1 MTMTSNAV
9 SQDQTHA
16 LPEWIRVLP
25 RGAVEL
31 SDHREPFMVDEASLL
46 SMAADFRS
54 RGVDL
59 VIDYEHQSL
68 QGERAPAAGWI
79 KELEARGDGLWAR
92 VDWTR
97 QARDY
102 LEKKEYRY
110 FSPVLRLDPET
121 RRPIALMHMGLTN
134 VPAIKHLPPLV
145 ARWGG
150 GAAPPE
156 TLWPDGPGVR
166 ALAAKMD
173 SAKEKAKMVEQL
185 KRLMGLEPEVEEG
198 AVCGKAMEAFRDLA
212 ATLNLPDEVSV
223 AQLKGAVEA
232 LKAGATRLLKTEEA
246 LQALKGRLAS
256 ETADRLVEE
265 AMKAGKVSPAQH
277 GWALEYCRRDPE
289 GFKTY
294 ADRAPKLVPLG
305 EELQLLREDHHDEG
319 GLLPEELAICRS
331 LNVSK
336 EAYLKAKVQ
345 TG

>member
-1 MTMTSNAV
+1 MTSNAV
-9 SQDQTHA
+9 SQDQTPV

-31 SDHREPFMVDEASLL
+31 SDHREPFMVDKASLL

-79 KELEARGDGLWAR
+79 KDLEARDDGLWAR
-92 VDWTR
+92 VDWTQ

-110 FSPVLRLDPET
+110 FSPVLRLDPAT
-121 RRPIALMHMGLTN
+121 RRPLALLHVGLTN

-150 GAAPPE
+150 AAPPGE
-156 TLWPDGPGVR
+156 PRPAEPVVR

-173 SAKEKAKMVEQL
+173 SVKEKGKMVEQL

-198 AVCGKAMEAFRDLA
+198 AVCGKALEAFRDLA
-212 ATLNLPDEVSV
+212 STLNLPGEVSV

-232 LKAGATRLLKTEEA
+232 LKAGAIAPGQGRGGTAGPQSPPGEGDGRPVRGGGFAGREGQPGPTRLGAGILSPGP
-246 LQALKGRLAS
+246 GRFPDLCGPGPETGAHRGG
-256 ETADRLVEE
+256 TAD
-265 AMKAGKVSPAQH
+265 PQ
-277 GWALEYCRRDPE
+277 
-289 GFKTY
+289 
-294 ADRAPKLVPLG
+294 
-305 EELQLLREDHHDEG
+305 G
-319 GLLPEELAICRS
+319 GS
-331 LNVSK
+331 S
-336 EAYLKAKVQ
+336 
-345 TG
+345 

>member
-1 MTMTSNAV
+1 MTSNAV
-9 SQDQTHA
+9 SQDQTPV

-79 KELEARGDGLWAR
+79 KDLEARDDGLWAR
-92 VDWTR
+92 VDWTQ

-110 FSPVLRLDPET
+110 FSPVLRLDPAT
-121 RRPIALMHMGLTN
+121 RRPLALLHVGLTN

-150 GAAPPE
+150 AAPPGAPRPAE
-156 TLWPDGPGVR
+156 PAVR

-173 SAKEKAKMVEQL
+173 SVKEKGKMVEQL

-198 AVCGKAMEAFRDLA
+198 AVCGKALEAFRDLA
-212 ATLNLPDEVSV
+212 STLNLPGEVSV

-232 LKAGATRLLKTEEA
+232 LKAGASRLVKAEEA
-246 LQALKGRLAS
+246 LQALKVRLAK
-256 ETADRLVEE
+256 ETADRCVEE
-265 AMKAGKVSPAQH
+265 ALQAGKVSPAQR

-289 GFKTY
+289 GFQTY
-294 ADRAPKLVPLG
+294 ADRAPKLVPTG
-305 EELQLLREDHHDEG
+305 EELQILREDHHDER
-319 GLLPEELAICRS
+319 GLLPEELAVCRS
-331 LNVSK
+331 LNVSP
-336 EAYLKAKVQ
+336 EAYLKAKAQ
-345 TG
+345 IG

>member
-1 MTMTSNAV
+1 
-9 SQDQTHA
+9 
-16 LPEWIRVLP
+16 
-25 RGAVEL
+25 VEL
-31 SDHREPFMVDEASLL
+31 SDHREPFLVDEVSLK
-46 SMAADFRS
+46 SMAAEFRS

-121 RRPIALMHMGLTN
+121 RRPVALMHMGLTN

-150 GAAPPE
+150 AATPGAPRPG
-156 TLWPDGPGVR
+156 GP
-166 ALAAKMD
+166 AAKARTAKLD
-173 SAKEKAKMVEQL
+173 SVKEKAKMVEQL
-185 KRLMGLEPEVEEG
+185 KRLMGLEPEVEEET
-198 AVCGKAMEAFRDLA
+198 VCGRAMEAFRDLA
-212 ATLNLPDEVSV
+212 AALNLPGEVSV
-223 AQLKGAVEA
+223 AQMKGAVEA
-232 LKAGATRLLKTEEA
+232 LKAGAMRLAKAEEN
-246 LQALKGRLAS
+246 LEALKGRLAS

-289 GFKTY
+289 GFQTY
-294 ADRAPKLVPLG
+294 TDRAPKLVPLG
-305 EELQLLREDHHDEG
+305 EELQLRRDDDQDDR
-319 GLLPEELAICRS
+319 GLLPEELAVCRS

-336 EAYLKAKVQ
+336 EDYLKAKAQ

>member
-1 MTMTSNAV
+1 MTSNAV
-9 SQDQTHA
+9 SQDQTPA

-31 SDHREPFMVDEASLL
+31 SDHREPFMVDEASLM

-92 VDWTR
+92 VDWTQ

-121 RRPIALMHMGLTN
+121 RRPVALLHMGLTN

-150 GAAPPE
+150 KPLLRKRCGR
-156 TLWPDGPGVR
+156 TGPAVR

-173 SAKEKAKMVEQL
+173 SVKEKAKMVEQL

-232 LKAGATRLLKTEEA
+232 LKAGASRLLKTEEA

-265 AMKAGKVSPAQH
+265 ALKAGKVSPAQH

-305 EELQLLREDHHDEG
+305 EELQLLREDHHDER
-319 GLLPEELAICRS
+319 GLLPEELAVCRS

>member
-1 MTMTSNAV
+1 MTSNAV
-9 SQDQTHA
+9 SQDQTPV

-31 SDHREPFMVDEASLL
+31 SDHREPFMVDKASLL

-79 KELEARGDGLWAR
+79 KDLEARDDGLWAR
-92 VDWTR
+92 VDWTQ

-110 FSPVLRLDPET
+110 FSPVLRLDPAT
-121 RRPIALMHMGLTN
+121 RRPLALLHVGLTN

-145 ARWGG
+145 AKWGG
-150 GAAPPE
+150 EAAPPGAPQPAE
-156 TLWPDGPGVR
+156 PAVR

-173 SAKEKAKMVEQL
+173 SVKEKGKMVEQL

-198 AVCGKAMEAFRDLA
+198 AVCGKALEAFRDLA
-212 ATLNLPDEVSV
+212 STLNLPGEVSV

-232 LKAGATRLLKTEEA
+232 LKAGASRLVRAEEA
-246 LQALKGRLAS
+246 LQALKVRLAK
-256 ETADRLVEE
+256 ETADRCVEE
-265 AMKAGKVSPAQH
+265 ALQAGKVSPAQR

-289 GFKTY
+289 GFQTY
-294 ADRAPKLVPLG
+294 ADRAPKLVPTG
-305 EELQLLREDHHDEG
+305 EELQILREDHHDES
-319 GLLPEELAICRS
+319 GLLPAELAVCQS

-336 EAYLKAKVQ
+336 EAYLQAKAQ
-345 TG
+345 IG

>member
-9 SQDQTHA
+9 SQDQTPA

-25 RGAVEL
+25 RGVVEL

-92 VDWTR
+92 VDWTQ

-121 RRPIALMHMGLTN
+121 RRPVALLHMGLTN

-150 GAAPPE
+150 EADPLGASRPE
-156 TLWPDGPGVR
+156 GPAVR
-166 ALAAKMD
+166 VLAAKMD
-173 SAKEKAKMVEQL
+173 SAKERAKMVEQL
-185 KRLMGLEPEVEEG
+185 KRLMGLEP
-198 AVCGKAMEAFRDLA
+198 
-212 ATLNLPDEVSV
+212 
-223 AQLKGAVEA
+223 
-232 LKAGATRLLKTEEA
+232 
-246 LQALKGRLAS
+246 
-256 ETADRLVEE
+256 
-265 AMKAGKVSPAQH
+265 
-277 GWALEYCRRDPE
+277 
-289 GFKTY
+289 
-294 ADRAPKLVPLG
+294 
-305 EELQLLREDHHDEG
+305 G
-319 GLLPEELAICRS
+319 G
-331 LNVSK
+331 
-336 EAYLKAKVQ
+336 
-345 TG
+345 

>member
-1 MTMTSNAV
+1 MTSNAV
-9 SQDQTHA
+9 SQDQTPA

-25 RGAVEL
+25 LGTVEL
-31 SDHREPFMVDEASLL
+31 SDHREPFMVDEASLM

-79 KELEARGDGLWAR
+79 KDLEARDDGLWAR
-92 VDWTR
+92 VDWTQ

-121 RRPIALMHMGLTN
+121 RRPIALMHVGLTN

-150 GAAPPE
+150 EVATPGAPRPAEPA
-156 TLWPDGPGVR
+156 VR

-173 SAKEKAKMVEQL
+173 SVKEKGKMVEQL

-198 AVCGKAMEAFRDLA
+198 AVCDKALSAFRDLA
-212 ATLNLPDEVSV
+212 ATLNLPGEVSV

-232 LKAGATRLLKTEEA
+232 LKAGASRLVKAEEA
-246 LQALKGRLAS
+246 LQALKVRLAR
-256 ETADRLVEE
+256 ETADRFVDE
-265 AMKAGKVSPAQH
+265 ALQAGKVSPAQR

-289 GFKTY
+289 GFQTY
-294 ADRAPKLVPLG
+294 ADRAPKLVPTG
-305 EELQLLREDHHDEG
+305 EELQILREDHHGEG
-319 GLLPEELAICRS
+319 GLLPEELAVCRS
-331 LNVSK
+331 LNVSP
-336 EAYLKAKVQ
+336 EAYLKARAQ
-345 TG
+345 IG